1 MPAGKIL
8 IGISETPRRRSSGK
22 VGALGNASYGC
33 EAEPGRRFGS
43 EQEQHRK
50 QREPWRGT
58 PGCLGLLQGALAQR
72 GVVELFEENV
82 SGSWFNMNWRIWGEE
97 REGVYYLLI
106 TALAHS
112 PHMHVEQV
120 IDIQMTLEGMGSRR
134 PFLEWSGERRQWV
147 PGESSGRMHRVW
159 CSSGSQKW
167 RRGQRW
173 LICSQPEI
181 LEKVIPLKK
190 NRQNKKKKKFFKLV
204 LGGKSMNSVLV
215 L

>member
-1 MPAGKIL
+1 MTRTQITFRL
-8 IGISETPRRRSSGK
+8 S
-22 VGALGNASYGC
+22 ALGLILVSSRVLLMCVCFQMQMSY
-33 EAEPGRRFGS
+33 FFS
-43 EQEQHRK
+43 LK
-50 QREPWRGT
+50 L
-58 PGCLGLLQGALAQR
+58 LGLPRTIQILCSGSRKLPWGLLAQR

-82 SGSWFNMNWRIWGEE
+82 SSSWFNMNWRIWGEE

-190 NRQNKKKKKFFKLV
+190 NRQNKKKKKFF
-204 LGGKSMNSVLV
+204 
-215 L
+215 